1 MMKRTLR
8 SIATLLTL
16 SLMFV
21 ILATSVFAAST
32 SVTEYAYSNWRGNGS
47 ATARNND
54 EVIMA
59 IGEGEKVTFKTS
71 LTMTVDAN
79 TSAHDVTATS
89 ALRQKHWYGY
99 STLISLTL
107 CDDYTMSNSSTSS
120 SKTYSFS
127 KSKSATTSSTGDYY
141 MIANTSGASSAF
153 YNKYNF
159 TTTYTVA
166 S

>member
-1 MMKRTLR
+1 MKRTVR
-8 SIATLLTL
+8 SIATILTL
-16 SLMFV
+16 SLMLAIF
-21 ILATSVFAAST
+21 ATSVFAAST

-47 ATARNND
+47 ATGRSND
-54 EVIMA
+54 DVTMA
-59 IGEGEKVTFKTS
+59 IGKGEKVTFKTS

-79 TSAHDVTATS
+79 TSKHNVTSTA
-89 ALRQKHWYGY
+89 ALRQYHWYGY

-107 CDDYTMSNSSTSS
+107 CDDYAMSNTSTSS
-120 SKTYSFS
+120 SRTYSFT
-127 KSKSATTSSTGDYY
+127 KTKSATTSSTGDYY

-159 TTTYTVA
+159 TTTYTVG